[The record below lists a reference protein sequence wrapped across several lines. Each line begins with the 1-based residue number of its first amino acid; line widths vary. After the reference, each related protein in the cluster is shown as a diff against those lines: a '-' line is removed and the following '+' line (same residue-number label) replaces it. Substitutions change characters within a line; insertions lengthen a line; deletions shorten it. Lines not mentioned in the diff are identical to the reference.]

1 MAAPQTKRHA
11 TIVADFA
18 AGAQGASATPLD
30 FTQGSIFL
38 ALAEA
43 TAGLGTWL
51 QRLYIYALSVTR
63 LVSSQGIWVDT
74 FIAAF
79 GMVRLGASF
88 ATGSVNFSRY
98 SGTGNVTIPV
108 GAQVATEDGSQ
119 VFQVVANLQNASY
132 SAAAGGYVMLAGAT
146 TLAVPVQALVAG
158 TGGNVAAQTITK
170 IRSPV
175 SVDAVVNT
183 AAFTNGQAAESDAA
197 VKARFVLFIQSLAR
211 ATRGALAY
219 AIAALGLNLQSAFAE
234 FQQRDGTPADGMNCV
249 FVDDGSGNPSAATI
263 AAATDAIGSYR
274 AFGVR
279 IGVFPA
285 TRLQANVALTMT
297 IDAAYSQ
304 ATVISAVVAALTTYI
319 NGLGMG
325 TPLAFTRI
333 ADIAYSASAGV
344 TNVTA
349 VSLNGATT
357 DLVPTIGQ
365 TIKVGNIQPL
375 ASTPT

>member
-11 TIVADFA
+11 TLVSDFA
-18 AGAQGASATPLD
+18 AAAQGSSATPLD
-30 FTQGSIFL
+30 FTEGSIFL
-38 ALAEA
+38 AFAEA

-63 LVSSQGIWVDT
+63 LVSSQGIWVDM
-74 FIAAF
+74 FVAAF
-79 GMVRLGASF
+79 GMVRLAATP
-88 ATGSVNFSRY
+88 ATGLVNFSRY
-98 SGTGNVTIPV
+98 SATGNVTIPI

-119 VFQVVANLQNASY
+119 IFQVVANTQNASY
-132 SAAAGGYVMLAGAT
+132 SADAGGYVVLAGAT

-158 TGGNVAAQTITK
+158 TSGNVAAQTITK

-183 AAFTNGQAAESDAA
+183 AAFTNGRSAESDAA

-219 AIAALGLNLQSAFAE
+219 SIAALGLNLQSAFAE

-249 FVDDGSGNPSAATI
+249 FVDDGSGSPPATTI
-263 AAATDAIGSYR
+263 AAATSAVGDYR

-285 TRLQANVALTMT
+285 TRLQANVALTLT
-297 IDAAYSQ
+297 INPAYNQAAVV
-304 ATVISAVVAALTTYI
+304 ATVVAALTTYI

-325 TPLAFTRI
+325 VTLAFTRI

-357 DLVPTIGQ
+357 DLVPTLGQ